1 MNILRSTYTG
11 EVFQVSGQSIPCPRT
26 LQTQLQLVEGQTLDL
41 GIRPEHVEIA
51 ELMNPTDTQKTSQL
65 TIAVNVVEPLGR
77 EILIRGSLPES
88 DILLNVQASSDWR
101 GRPGDRISVQ
111 LNLDQLFAFD
121 PSTGDA
127 LYP

>member
-1 MNILRSTYTG
+1 
-11 EVFQVSGQSIPCPRT
+11 
-26 LQTQLQLVEGQTLDL
+26 LQLVEGQTLDL
-41 GIRPEHVEIA
+41 GVRPEHVEIA

-101 GRPGDRISVQ
+101 GHPGDRISVQ